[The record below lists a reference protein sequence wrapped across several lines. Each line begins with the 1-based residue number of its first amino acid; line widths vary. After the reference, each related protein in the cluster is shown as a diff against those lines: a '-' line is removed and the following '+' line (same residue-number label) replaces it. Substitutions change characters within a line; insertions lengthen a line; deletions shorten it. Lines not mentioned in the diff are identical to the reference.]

1 MSAKQTWLQSTKNLV
16 APKPSRGRAQ
26 KPIDCSVSESE
37 TPTSMHSD
45 LNVHSDLNEAA
56 TPFSVEQAH
65 QEKLLRAVISSQKQS
80 ISHFQKDLEF
90 ERNKVAQLE
99 EQCRDLLKKVKSCED
114 YNAIRMENRYGYQ
127 GGYELGMAKV
137 HYFHFF
143 NFV

>member
-1 MSAKQTWLQSTKNLV
+1 
-16 APKPSRGRAQ
+16 
-26 KPIDCSVSESE
+26 
-37 TPTSMHSD
+37 MHSD
-45 LNVHSDLNEAA
+45 VNEAA
-56 TPFSVEQAH
+56 TPFSVEHAH

-80 ISHFQKDLEF
+80 IAHFQKDLEF

-99 EQCRDLLKKVKSCED
+99 QQCRDLLKKVKSCDD

-143 NFV
+143 NFMLCKHAIRRYSMHGKQNWTWSLEWP